1 MSDQKST
8 PEAVYPPPEKESTPG
23 AFPDLSAHSDSPAWL
38 SEDGNHDAG
47 VWERSFEGAGDA
59 DMAAAEGA
67 DGAGSAADAPAMAA
81 GTEPDGDET
90 AALDLP
96 PEPVVVAPEELEL
109 EEPSLAEPALSDD
122 AVEAASL
129 DQVVS
134 ETAAA
139 EADAAEAGRLSGL
152 EPAPAGTE
160 VQVDANAAGAN
171 EPGETDE
178 ATTLSG
184 PTPED
189 GVATASESESAA
201 GTAVPDG
208 TEAEAVPDGAE
219 AEAVPD
225 GAEAEA
231 VPDGDTKD
239 SATPGDGADNSKA
252 DGAEAEDTTDSA
264 EAEAMP
270 DRGTEDS
277 AAPGDGAD
285 DSKADGSEGE
295 AAVGLDLPAPGETPE
310 PAAEAEQEPS
320 AGGTEPHPLHGINAA
335 APMTA
340 APQERTVAPDAASG
354 EPEPVTAAVPAG
366 DTRRSRRLA
375 ESQAAGATA
384 ASKQSGAASGATASA
399 TGAGTPAGI
408 APAAAKDSGKSK
420 RNTRLLLVLGGVVL
434 AAVVAI
440 LLFVFV
446 FNGKEEGVI
455 SEDVSPLEL
464 ADGACLK
471 DWDDVNSSATVVTC
485 ETPHNAQLVATDSFT
500 EDAAFPGTG
509 ALEERVSEVC
519 AAVEYADAAAESP
532 GLKLTKSI
540 PTEQTWASGDRRVDC
555 IVFAP
560 EGQELTESLVQE

>member
-8 PEAVYPPPEKESTPG
+8 PGAGFPPPEKESTPG

-38 SEDGNHDAG
+38 SEDGTHDAG
-47 VWERSFEGAGDA
+47 VWERSFEGAVSGET
-59 DMAAAEGA
+59 AAAEEA
-67 DGAGSAADAPAMAA
+67 DGVGSVVDAPTTDAEA
-81 GTEPDGDET
+81 DGDGT
-90 AALDLP
+90 AALELP
-96 PEPVVVAPEELEL
+96 PEPVVVAPEELKL
-109 EEPSLAEPALSDD
+109 EEPSLAEPTLSDD
-122 AVEAASL
+122 AVEAAAL
-129 DQVVS
+129 DQVAS

-139 EADAAEAGRLSGL
+139 EATAAEAGRLSGL

-171 EPGETDE
+171 RPGETGE

-189 GVATASESESAA
+189 GEATASDPDSAA
-201 GTAVPDG
+201 GTASEGSAETDAATDGSGDGAATGSAEDPADPKADSPGADSAEANG
-208 TEAEAVPDGAE
+208 TEAEAVPDSA
-219 AEAVPD
+219 AV
-225 GAEAEA
+225 
-231 VPDGDTKD
+231 
-239 SATPGDGADNSKA
+239 ADASQA
-252 DGAEAEDTTDSA
+252 DGAEAETASRSD
-264 EAEAMP
+264 
-270 DRGTEDS
+270 
-277 AAPGDGAD
+277 
-285 DSKADGSEGE
+285 
-295 AAVGLDLPAPGETPE
+295 TPE
-310 PAAEAEQEPS
+310 PVEEREPAGEAEHEPS
-320 AGGTEPHPLHGINAA
+320 QGDAEPHPLHGINAA

-340 APQERTVAPDAASG
+340 AHQERTPAPVAASG

-384 ASKQSGAASGATASA
+384 AFNQPGASSGTTEPA
-399 TGAGTPAGI
+399 TGAARAVGT
-408 APAAAKDSGKSK
+408 APTGAKDSGKSK
-420 RNTRLLLVLGGVVL
+420 RNTRLILVLGGVVL

-464 ADGACLK
+464 EDGACLK

-509 ALEERVSEVC
+509 ALEERVNDVC
-519 AAVEYADAAAESP
+519 EAVQYADAASEFP
-532 GLKLTKSI
+532 GLKLAKSI

>member
-67 DGAGSAADAPAMAA
+67 DRAGSAADAPAMAA

-129 DQVVS
+129 DQVAS

-152 EPAPAGTE
+152 EPAPTGTE

-201 GTAVPDG
+201 GTA
-208 TEAEAVPDGAE
+208 AA
-219 AEAVPD
+219 D

-231 VPDGDTKD
+231 VPDGDTED
-239 SATPGDGADNSKA
+239 SAAPGDGADDSKA

-285 DSKADGSEGE
+285 DSKSDGSAGE
-295 AAVGLDLPAPGETPE
+295 SAVGLDLPAPGETPE

-340 APQERTVAPDAASG
+340 APQERTVAPVAASG

-384 ASKQSGAASGATASA
+384 SSKQSGAASGATASA